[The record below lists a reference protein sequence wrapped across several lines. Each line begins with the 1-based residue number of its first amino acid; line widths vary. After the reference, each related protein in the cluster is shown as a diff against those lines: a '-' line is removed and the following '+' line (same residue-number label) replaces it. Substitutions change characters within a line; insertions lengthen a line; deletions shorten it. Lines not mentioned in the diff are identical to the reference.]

1 MIAAQ
6 VNGTIYEVDAS
17 GPAGAVVAP
26 ALLTAAK
33 GDLTTAISDAAGRT
47 PVPSGPNLNPGVA
60 FSTGYDIG
68 GMTLAPGLY
77 KFGTGQTAFIETD
90 VTLMGGPDDV
100 WIFQCGA
107 DLQVAS
113 GVHVILAGGAQA
125 RNIFWQVSSS
135 ATIGTFAVFKGTIMA
150 NQTVVM
156 DTSSTMEGR
165 AMSFSTGVTFNGDSG
180 SLPTPEGPIFTSISR
195 TTTSSA
201 TVVLSTSPYFLLTL
215 QACPDLTLHDWTTVT
230 TDTPVTSPW
239 TFTDITATANVT
251 QRFYRAFI
259 TNP

>member
-1 MIAAQ
+1 
-6 VNGTIYEVDAS
+6 
-17 GPAGAVVAP
+17 
-26 ALLTAAK
+26 LTK
-33 GDLTTAISDAAGRT
+33 AINDAAGRT

-68 GMTLAPGLY
+68 GMNLAPGLY

-90 VTLMGGPDDV
+90 VTLTGGPNDV

-107 DLQVAS
+107 DLEVAS

-125 RNIFWQVSSS
+125 RNIFWQVSTA

-150 NQTVVM
+150 NQAVVM

-165 AMSFSTGVTFNGDSG
+165 AMSFTAGVTFNGDAG
-180 SLPTPEGPIFTSISR
+180 SLPTPAAPIFTDITR
-195 TTTSSA
+195 TNNSA
-201 TVVLSTSPYFLLTL
+201 TVVLSTTPYFLLTL
-215 QACPDLTLHDWTTVT
+215 QACPDLSLPNWKTIT
-230 TDTPVTSPW
+230 TDTPVTNTW
-239 TFTDITATANVT
+239 TFTDNTATATVT

-259 TNP
+259 TTP